1 MKMKNLTNS
10 DFVAFMRDVITL
22 YNRVSIPALA
32 PFVTALSDRVQ
43 EEAAKRF
50 PSVKLWLMPKSTS

>member
-1 MKMKNLTNS
+1 MKMKNLSNS

-32 PFVTALSDRVQ
+32 PL
-43 EEAAKRF
+43 
-50 PSVKLWLMPKSTS
+50 